1 MGTSVL
7 GASQLSMCVLS
18 TCSMCMAYCADERG
32 MFRSERVR
40 KVPEGRRTCT
50 LVRTVTEEVGMM

>member
-18 TCSMCMAYCADERG
+18 TCSMCMACRADEHG
-32 MFRSERVR
+32 MFRFERVR
-40 KVPEGRRTCT
+40 KVPEGRRTYT